1 MFCAVYSSFLITPS
15 LNGLVSKAGFNGG
28 ERRVDGYVL
37 LRQLRVRGLT
47 MFTTMMMKYKTF
59 VVIANLRKKLK

>member
-1 MFCAVYSSFLITPS
+1 M
-15 LNGLVSKAGFNGG
+15 NGLVLKVGFNGG

-47 MFTTMMMKYKTF
+47 MFMTMMMKYKTF